1 MLTKLFI
8 HIHRILGLI
17 LCILCF
23 SWFISG
29 IVMIYHSFPRVSQ
42 EDRFTR
48 AEILDTNGLPAIQD
62 VLFRLPAKTPIHGL
76 SLNNPYGDPVFS
88 IGGGRQSVELYADTN
103 VVAPVINYALCENR
117 AARWCADRKIIPGG
131 YLTHPRPV
139 DTPRPLQAGNFPST
153 NSTSTVRKNTSF
165 TSLPEPP
172 ISCSLPIPTIVS
184 GHGSGPFPIGC
195 ISPLSEETRT
205 YGHNSCTG
213 HVISECS
220 CVLPDS
226 FSAYVPTGSLAEK
239 AFSAL
244 HTRNSGSNGTT
255 SRVSFSVYLSSRGY

>member
-62 VLFRLPAKTPIHGL
+62 VLLRLPAKTPTRGL

-117 AARWCADRKIIPGG
+117 AARWTNGSPSPI
-131 YLTHPRPV
+131 TS
-139 DTPRPLQAGNFPST
+139 GNFPST

-184 GHGSGPFPIGC
+184 GHGLEPFPIGC
-195 ISPLSEETRT
+195 ISPLSGKTRIF
-205 YGHNSCTG
+205 GHNSCTG

-226 FSAYVPTGSLAEK
+226 FSAYVPTGSLAGK
-239 AFSAL
+239 AFFAPR
-244 HTRNSGSNGTT
+244 TRSDGSSGTT
-255 SRVSFSVYLSSRGY
+255 SRVSSSVYLSSRGY

>member
-62 VLFRLPAKTPIHGL
+62 VLLRLPAKTPTRGL

-88 IGGGRQSVELYADTN
+88 IGGGRQRIEIYADTN

-117 AARWCADRKIIPGG
+117 AVRWCTNRKI
-131 YLTHPRPV
+131 TRV
-139 DTPRPLQAGNFPST
+139 DTLHSLDQWIPLAHYKREFPIY
-153 NSTSTVRKNTSF
+153 KF
-165 TSLPEPP
+165 YFEGPEKYQLSLPELPT
-172 ISCSLPIPTIVS
+172 SCSSPTPTIVS

-195 ISPLSEETRT
+195 ISPLSEVTRT

-220 CVLPDS
+220 CVSPDL
-226 FSAYVPTGSLAEK
+226 FSASVPTGSPAGK

-244 HTRNSGSNGTT
+244 RIRNGGSNGTT
-255 SRVSFSVYLSSRGY
+255 SRVSSSVYSSSRGY